1 MYFYSNWKQLIKD
14 LPVDKV
20 FFKLSLTGGY
30 VLKMMDD
37 EGFVISPA
45 PGEFGFL
52 IPESHLRD
60 CLEWLHEN
68 HYEFHQHSIIK

>member
-1 MYFYSNWKQLIKD
+1 MCYYSNWKQIIKR
-14 LPVDKV
+14 LPVNKV

-45 PGEFGFL
+45 PGEFGFD
-52 IPESHLRD
+52 IPEGYLDD
-60 CLEWLHEN
+60 CIEWLHKN
-68 HYEFHQHSIIK
+68 HYVFHEHSIIK